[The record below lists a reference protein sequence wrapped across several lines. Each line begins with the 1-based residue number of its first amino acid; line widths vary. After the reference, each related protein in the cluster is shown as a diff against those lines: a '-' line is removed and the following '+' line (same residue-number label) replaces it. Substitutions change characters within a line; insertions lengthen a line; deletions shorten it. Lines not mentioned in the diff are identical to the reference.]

1 MKHIE
6 NIVIGKPLV
15 NEAIIFGSSNE
26 DWCENEQH
34 KTHWTNERFLPR
46 ILVDLGFFS
55 STSEVK
61 RNKPEF
67 FKNLNELDF
76 FKLKVNK
83 KKTVWI
89 LVGI

>member
-1 MKHIE
+1 MYIE

-34 KTHWTNERFLPR
+34 KTFWTNERFLPR

-55 STSEVK
+55 STSEIK
-61 RNKPEF
+61 RNKPELF
-67 FKNLNELDF
+67 INLNDIDF
-76 FKLKVNK
+76 LEIKVNK
-83 KKTVWI
+83 KKRVWI

>member
-6 NIVIGKPLV
+6 NIVIGRPLV
-15 NEAIIFGSSNE
+15 SEISIFAFSTN
-26 DWCENEQH
+26 DWLENEQD
-34 KTHWTNERFLPR
+34 KTYWTNERFLPR

-55 STSEVK
+55 STSEIK